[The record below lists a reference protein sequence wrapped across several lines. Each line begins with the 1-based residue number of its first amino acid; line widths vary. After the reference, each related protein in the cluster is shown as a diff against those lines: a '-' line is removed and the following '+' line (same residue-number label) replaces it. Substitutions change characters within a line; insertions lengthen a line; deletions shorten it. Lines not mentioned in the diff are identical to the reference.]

1 MAEEKNYAERRET
14 GIAVML
20 VGGLC
25 WAFAFLVMF
34 FHPAAVRLGR
44 FTMLEIAGTL
54 VIIGCLVF
62 FTGLRM
68 KRKAME

>member
-20 VGGLC
+20 IGGLC

-44 FTMLEIAGTL
+44 MTMLEIAVALAVVGL
-54 VIIGCLVF
+54 VVFLIG
-62 FTGLRM
+62 
-68 KRKAME
+68 KRIRAKAIE